1 MGLCGPRRV
10 ERSKC
15 SSILALLCG
24 IPVVNTRENWRK
36 YLLWMCILSYCHVLS
51 GRCIPDSVLF
61 PEISRTGKGDLT
73 LSLIYYEALKTQPSQ
88 FYLIDSVGFKLT
100 TYVLCRVREIVCLDT
115 ETADYD

>member
-1 MGLCGPRRV
+1 
-10 ERSKC
+10 
-15 SSILALLCG
+15 
-24 IPVVNTRENWRK
+24 
-36 YLLWMCILSYCHVLS
+36 MCILSYCHVLS